1 MGGKEDRVKTMILLT
16 IISAILLSAVPVFA
30 QRVVDPNE
38 LKISPAKYKNQ
49 TIKLNDK
56 FILNRAG
63 LSPAMTAAGYTLDK
77 YITFGATGAG
87 MRCFIR
93 RTPALEKLVGELK
106 KGERI
111 TIIGTVK
118 QPKAKVK
125 RAGGRVT
132 DRYKLDMYVIEA
144 RKLEKGWEN
153 N

>member
-1 MGGKEDRVKTMILLT
+1 MKTIILMT
-16 IISAILLSAVPVFA
+16 VISAILLSAVPVFA
-30 QRVVDPNE
+30 QRAVEPNE

-63 LSPAMTAAGYTLDK
+63 LPPALTAAGYTLNK
-77 YITFGATGAG
+77 YITFGVTGAG

-93 RTPALEKLVGELK
+93 RTPALEKLVAELK

-132 DRYKLDMYVIEA
+132 DRYKLDMYIIEA